1 MTPLYF
7 ILALLLAGMMFF
19 AGKLAQL
26 NKGRQQTEKEISCMQ
41 IHKLESP
48 GTVGQLTILPLVDFH
63 TADPALKTEP
73 GVSYLIQADDITLL
87 MDCGLNRQ
95 KTHPSPLF
103 HNMEKLGVSVS
114 DLDMI
119 FFSHLHLDHV
129 GGVKEQKTHTFSIS
143 QGPVSLP
150 DIPIYSPVPVTG
162 SRWNPTEDARVIQ
175 DPVELKP
182 GVFSIGTIPRY
193 LFLMGRTLEN
203 ALAVHV
209 KGKGIVLIVGC
220 GHQTI
225 ERIIERTR
233 ILFDE
238 PIHGIIG
245 GLHYPV
251 NGGRIMLGPFNIQ
264 RILGSDTPP
273 WQGIR
278 ESDVENA
285 IAAIQ
290 KISPRIVALSPH
302 DTSDW
307 AIERFRQAFGAAY
320 VDVKVGQKIVI

>member
-7 ILALLLAGMMFF
+7 ILVLLVVGALFF
-19 AGKLAQL
+19 AGKIVQL
-26 NKGRQQTEKEISCMQ
+26 NKGRQQTEKEISGTQVHQ
-41 IHKLESP
+41 IPSP
-48 GTVGQLTILPLVDFH
+48 GAVNQLTILPLVDFH
-63 TADPALKTEP
+63 TADPSLKTEP
-73 GVSYLIQADDITLL
+73 GVSYLIKADDVTIL
-87 MDCGLNRQ
+87 MDCGFN
-95 KTHPSPLF
+95 KEKVHPSPLL
-103 HNMEKLGVSVS
+103 HNMEKLGISMS

-129 GGVKEQKTHTFSIS
+129 GGMAEQKAQTFSLS
-143 QGPVSLP
+143 RGPVSLP

-162 SRWNPTEDARVIQ
+162 SRWNPSENARVIS
-175 DPVELKP
+175 DPEELTP
-182 GVFSIGTIPRY
+182 GIFSIGTIPRY

-225 ERIIERTR
+225 ERIIDRAKA
-233 ILFDE
+233 LFDE

-251 NGGRIMLGPFNIQ
+251 NGGRIMLGPVNIQ
-264 RILGSDTPP
+264 RIVGSDTPP

-278 ESDVENA
+278 EADVENA
-285 IAAIQ
+285 IAAI
-290 KISPRIVALSPH
+290 KKVSPDIVALSPH

-307 AIERFRQAFGAAY
+307 ALDRFRQAFGAAY